1 MKGIIPIVHAVLA
14 VFLIIELGLT
24 GYVVDATNGHGR
36 WHWVDTPSSFA
47 FMLFCAVWSIL
58 MLIYLALIP
67 LFAARFYHGLAGL
80 VILAITTL
88 IWFAGSIAMA
98 AKVGSPDC
106 GGNTLCQSIKAAIA
120 FGFFI
125 WAIFTGLTVM
135 EGLGFMRSRG
145 GHGAR
150 ADAAH
155 SKPGG
160 VV

>member
-1 MKGIIPIVHAVLA
+1 
-14 VFLIIELGLT
+14 
-24 GYVVDATNGHGR
+24 
-36 WHWVDTPSSFA
+36 
-47 FMLFCAVWSIL
+47 MLFCTIWSLL
-58 MLIYLALIP
+58 MLVYLALIP
-67 LFAARFYHGLAGL
+67 LFAARFYHGLAAL
-80 VILAITTL
+80 VILAVTT
-88 IWFAGSIAMA
+88 IFWFAGSIAMA
-98 AKVGSPDC
+98 VFWGNPDC
-106 GGNTLCQSIKAAIA
+106 GGNTYCQCIKAAIA

-135 EGLGFMRSRG
+135 EALGFMRSRG